1 VLGISKSFDRIEV
14 DPVHFEAEL
23 SIVVAGIRC
32 QVKRIAEDG
41 CSIDPNLA
49 AEIDRI
55 ATEFS
60 DGQLPTIDRSSPHPI
75 DL

>member
-1 VLGISKSFDRIEV
+1 MCL
-14 DPVHFEAEL
+14 
-23 SIVVAGIRC
+23 
-32 QVKRIAEDG
+32 
-41 CSIDPNLA
+41 IDPNLA